1 MAQWRSGAQ
10 GQEGG
15 GASGNQFTVSPPP
28 ASRSFALCPIV
39 RFCRHRSIS
48 NLKKRGRAFNSPEES
63 VNENILL
70 SLDQNDEEL
79 VMLMR
84 IRDSR
89 VRLLLPPLSP
99 LVNIKSSPGSG
110 WKMSEPR
117 WNFV

>member
-1 MAQWRSGAQ
+1 MIKGGAQ

-28 ASRSFALCPIV
+28 ASRSFALCPIAFV
-39 RFCRHRSIS
+39 NFEFD
-48 NLKKRGRAFNSPEES
+48 KRGGASNSPGS
-63 VNENILL
+63 VSENILL

-84 IRDSR
+84 TRDSR

-99 LVNIKSSPGSG
+99 LVNIKSRVVAKCQNHEGTLQL
-110 WKMSEPR
+110 
-117 WNFV
+117 